1 MFLAILSQ
9 HSECKRGIYSS
20 FIRYGCHTRASSDL
34 IHIYSYF
41 KKQNME
47 QSSISTNVTI
57 DFQKKTVPAKR
68 PARKPRPAWAA
79 VSARTP
85 STTTSSHMKP
95 TSWAVGKKPIQQN
108 QQVSFNPKP
117 WEIPV
122 KIGFLGWMEQVG
134 ENMTFLEYKDDI
146 LIIDSGLVFPGG
158 EVYGVDYII
167 PDISYLAMRKDKIKW
182 IILTHGHLDHIW
194 ALKHVLPNLDY
205 PMVYGS
211 NLTIA
216 MVKKSLEEA
225 KLLKDFKY
233 KVINPDMDILKF
245 GGAFTVEAFRVNHN
259 IPESFGYAIQTPKGL
274 VVTCWDYKID
284 FSPTLDKP
292 ADVGKIARIW
302 QEWVR
307 IMLGESTNAMKPWH
321 TISERIIGQNLDSVI
336 KKAEWRLI
344 IATFASNVWRV
355 IQIIESAVKYNK
367 VVFIS
372 GRSMI
377 NNIDIVKQLGYIKVP
392 HDFVRKVSDEINTF
406 PDERVIVLCTGAQWE
421 EFAALTR
428 ISRNED
434 KNITLKPWDQI
445 LMSATPIPGNEK
457 AVFSMMNDFVR
468 QGIEVVTNAEL
479 DVHASG
485 HAQQEDIKIM
495 TSLLR
500 PEYVLPIHGEPI
512 QRNANK
518 QIMISM
524 NIEKEKILMVD
535 NGAIVEM
542 YEDGVR
548 ISDKPLKLDTVMV
561 DGLGMGHLSGEYVVK
576 ARKIMS
582 EDGALALIFKVDT
595 KTKELV
601 GNVQIESRWFVYSS
615 EVQKIHTE
623 VVDFVKKKYYA
634 HLKETTDVKM
644 ILKMIKDELG
654 GFIEKNI
661 GRVPMLMPMFVYINT
676 DPGRDTTKEDPIS
689 LNDAIV
695 GMTIEEQGE
704 DSGM

>member
-1 MFLAILSQ
+1 
-9 HSECKRGIYSS
+9 
-20 FIRYGCHTRASSDL
+20 
-34 IHIYSYF
+34 
-41 KKQNME
+41 ME

-57 DFQKKTVPAKR
+57 DFQKKTLPAKR
-68 PARKPRPAWAA
+68 PARKPRPVWAA
-79 VSARTP
+79 VLARTP
-85 STTTSSHMKP
+85 STTTSSHAR
-95 TSWAVGKKPIQQN
+95 TASWVVAKKPLHQQLPA
-108 QQVSFNPKP
+108 SFIPKP
-117 WEIPV
+117 WEVPV

-167 PDISYLAMRKDKIKW
+167 PDISYLAMKKEKIKW

-194 ALKHVLPNLDY
+194 ALKHVLPNLGY

-245 GGAFTVEAFRVNHN
+245 GGAYTVEAFRVNHN

-524 NIEKEKILMVD
+524 NIPKEKILMID

-542 YEDGVR
+542 YDDGVKV
-548 ISDKPLKLDTVMV
+548 SDKPLKLDTVMV

-623 VVDFVKKKYYA
+623 VVDFVKKKYYM

-654 GFIEKNI
+654 WFIEKNI

-704 DSGM
+704 DTSI

>member
-1 MFLAILSQ
+1 
-9 HSECKRGIYSS
+9 
-20 FIRYGCHTRASSDL
+20 
-34 IHIYSYF
+34 
-41 KKQNME
+41 ME

-57 DFQKKTVPAKR
+57 DFQKKTQTAKR
-68 PARKPRPAWAA
+68 PVRKPRPAWSV
-79 VSARTP
+79 VSARTQ
-85 STTTSSHMKP
+85 TTSTSQSRSATSLAPKTLAQQQTKP
-95 TSWAVGKKPIQQN
+95 
-108 QQVSFNPKP
+108 SFIPKP
-117 WEIPV
+117 WEVPV
-122 KIGFLGWMEQVG
+122 KIGFLGWMEQVW

-167 PDISYLAMRKDKIKW
+167 PDISYLAMRKDKIKG

-194 ALKHVLPNLDY
+194 ALKHVLPNLNY
-205 PMVYGS
+205 PIVYGS

-233 KVINPDMDILKF
+233 KVINPDMDIMKF

-292 ADVGKIARIW
+292 ADIGKIARIW

-321 TISERIIGQNLDSVI
+321 TISERIIWQNLDSVI
-336 KKAEWRLI
+336 KKAEGRLI
-344 IATFASNVWRV
+344 IATFASNVWRI

-377 NNIDIVKQLGYIKVP
+377 NNIEIVKQLGYIKVP

-406 PDERVIVLCTGAQWE
+406 PDERVIVLCTGAQGE

-445 LMSATPIPGNEK
+445 LMSATPIPWNEK

-468 QGIEVVTNAEL
+468 QGIDVVTNKEL
-479 DVHASG
+479 DVHASW

-495 TSLLR
+495 TALLK

-512 QRNANK
+512 QRNANR
-518 QIMISM
+518 QIMMSM
-524 NIEKEKILMVD
+524 NIPKENVLMVD
-535 NGAIVEM
+535 NGAIVEL
-542 YEDGVR
+542 YEAGVR

-615 EVQKIHTE
+615 EVQKIHTD
-623 VVDFVKKKYYA
+623 VVEFVKKKYYT

-676 DPGRDTTKEDPIS
+676 DPARDAAKEDPIS

-704 DSGM
+704 DARI